1 MDVVVSGI
9 PCDYQ
14 TCRGDVRTRC
24 VLSVCVP
31 DFHDEKVMPFELDY
45 ISLEFLCDYQMFGDL
60 TGIARFPE
68 IQNEFRQGLPPHGFH
83 DIGSCNCS
91 RFRKAIQKRSK
102 AKTMVPMAVSDIDRG
117 QVLAARRD
125 PFDQRCSLFDG
136 QKGVDENSIPLTE
149 DECRRC
155 RNPGPLL
162 LARRQV
168 ADEALAIRY

>member
-1 MDVVVSGI
+1 MDVVVNGI
-9 PCDYQ
+9 ACDYQ
-14 TCRGDVRTRC
+14 TCRGDVQTRC

-45 ISLEFLCDYQMFGDL
+45 ISLKFLGDRQMFGDL
-60 TGIARFPE
+60 AGIARFPE
-68 IQNEFRQGLPPHGFH
+68 IRNELWRGLPPHGFH
-83 DIGSCNCS
+83 HMGRCNRSCL
-91 RFRKAIQKRSK
+91 RKAIQKRSQ
-102 AKTMVPMAVSDIDRG
+102 AKKMVSMAVSDIDRG

-125 PFDQRCSLFDG
+125 PFDQRRSLFDG

-149 DECRRC
+149 DERRRC